1 MGTKGAWTG
10 LRCHKKT
17 RNRDGHA
24 ARRLTCT
31 LALREER
38 WDIAPHP
45 SCARASLMCGG
56 DVDASA
62 PPGARSLATT
72 DARRDARMP
81 CFSPETIACA
91 GADTLPS
98 GTCQTE
104 SAHPSIGE
112 VFQSWSADDLFNEL

>member
-62 PPGARSLATT
+62 PPGARSLATAALPTRRLAIGT
-72 DARRDARMP
+72 DTQHVD
-81 CFSPETIACA
+81 
-91 GADTLPS
+91 
-98 GTCQTE
+98 
-104 SAHPSIGE
+104 
-112 VFQSWSADDLFNEL
+112 